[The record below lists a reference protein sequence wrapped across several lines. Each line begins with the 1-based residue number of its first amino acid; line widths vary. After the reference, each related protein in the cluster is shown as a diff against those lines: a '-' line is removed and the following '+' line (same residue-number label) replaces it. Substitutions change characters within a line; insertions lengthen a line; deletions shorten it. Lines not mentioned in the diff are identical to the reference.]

1 MNEPLPHN
9 IREFIAQQIE
19 SVAQLETLLLLRQDS
34 GRGWTAED
42 LSRRLYLSEQMCRAM
57 LEDLER
63 RRYVVRDPVNNSVAY
78 SCSDLQADALLGTLE
93 SLYRDRRVAIISE
106 IHSNPISKVQTFAD
120 AFRLRKDGQK

>member
-1 MNEPLPHN
+1 MNEPLSPN

-19 SVAQLETLLLLRQDS
+19 SVAQLEALLLLRQDS
-34 GRGWTAED
+34 GRSWNAED

-57 LEDLER
+57 LDDLER
-63 RRYVVRDPVNNSVAY
+63 RRYVVRDPVSNSVAY
-78 SCSDLQADALLGTLE
+78 ACSDLQADALLGSLE
-93 SLYRDRRVAIISE
+93 TLYRERRVAIISE